1 MASENDHVV
10 FLSYGHSRFLFVEA
24 LVGENECHP
33 PGKGY
38 QFHLSQLLLL
48 ILGLAY
54 AIIALF
60 VRRPNQDDV
69 VYFHRALTQ
78 LLHLNQPIS
87 VRQTSVDMDAATFSP
102 VHLATSYEMLMA
114 CLGNGD

>member
-10 FLSYGHSRFLFVEA
+10 LLA
-24 LVGENECHP
+24 MAIVGFYLLRRLWEKTNAT

-69 VYFHRALTQ
+69 VF
-78 LLHLNQPIS
+78 P
-87 VRQTSVDMDAATFSP
+87 
-102 VHLATSYEMLMA
+102 
-114 CLGNGD
+114 